1 MPSLVGFGLVLF
13 FKRAMY
19 SLQSSAKQPD
29 QIKERCVLD
38 SAVGKFS
45 VTLAKAVFM
54 GLGRRWPDCSG
65 LRLRNPTIQLT
76 SRDGTG
82 ENKAL

>member
-1 MPSLVGFGLVLF
+1 
-13 FKRAMY
+13 MY

-29 QIKERCVLD
+29 QIKERRVLD

-45 VTLAKAVFM
+45 VTLAKALFM

>member
-1 MPSLVGFGLVLF
+1 
-13 FKRAMY
+13 MY
-19 SLQSSAKQPD
+19 GLQSSAKQPD
-29 QIKERCVLD
+29 QIKERHVLD

-45 VTLAKAVFM
+45 VTLAKAM

-82 ENKAL
+82 GKQGLVNRVDSSSPCTLGKLRK